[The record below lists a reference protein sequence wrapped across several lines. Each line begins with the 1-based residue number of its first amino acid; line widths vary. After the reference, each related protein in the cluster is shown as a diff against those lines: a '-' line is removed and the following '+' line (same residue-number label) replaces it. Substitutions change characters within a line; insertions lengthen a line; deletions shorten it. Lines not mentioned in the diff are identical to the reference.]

1 MGASTRHYKALMK
14 KNFINWKRTPCGS
27 ICEIIC
33 PILLMLILVY
43 ARTQIDPAYNDNYSL
58 YSLRRPFY
66 PIAKPE
72 LDDKFI
78 VSVADQERQL
88 DEYRSFFKYMDVMT
102 INGTEI
108 DSESLVNL
116 VEDVAVNV
124 TGVPNAVYAA
134 VNLKEDIRTITNL
147 NRMV

>member
-1 MGASTRHYKALMK
+1 
-14 KNFINWKRTPCGS
+14 
-27 ICEIIC
+27 
-33 PILLMLILVY
+33 MLILVY

-88 DEYRSFFKYMDVMT
+88 DEYRSFFKYMDVIT

-108 DSESLVNL
+108 DSE
-116 VEDVAVNV
+116 
-124 TGVPNAVYAA
+124 
-134 VNLKEDIRTITNL
+134 
-147 NRMV
+147 